1 MNQLCIGRGHHPATL
16 SLCAS
21 SNIYPGEGKS
31 EKGWVGEGVKIFTG
45 GIRRV
50 VRSWKDSQRPVIRYS
65 NVCIDTGADK
75 SSYPTDGIQMLRKLT
90 SYRRASER
98 GNITARYGER
108 EVCEITTPAKPR
120 GKGRGTGGRGTDAPY
135 KKTQKNKPSA
145 QAHCLTHAILSFL
158 MVSCINKKN
167 RPVVALHPVDG
178 CEGRNV
184 TLSRVELVK
193 PIRIHTPTRGK
204 TFFIMYSAVTLETPN
219 YQDHGRA
226 SPPDLVRAPFL
237 SNKS

>member
-1 MNQLCIGRGHHPATL
+1 MTSPV
-16 SLCAS
+16 
-21 SNIYPGEGKS
+21 NILQKS
-31 EKGWVGEGVKIFTG
+31 EREREHHREV
-45 GIRRV
+45 RR
-50 VRSWKDSQRPVIRYS
+50 
-65 NVCIDTGADK
+65 
-75 SSYPTDGIQMLRKLT
+75 
-90 SYRRASER
+90 ER
-98 GNITARYGER
+98 ERER

-167 RPVVALHPVDG
+167 RPVVDG

-226 SPPDLVRAPFL
+226 SPPDLVRAPSPPPFSPINRNQREL
-237 SNKS
+237 A